1 VPIFLMLVT
10 MAGRRWGPGV
20 AGWLAGLPVVAGPIL
35 YFIALENGAAFAS
48 AAAASSTAAVFASV
62 TFSVVYAH
70 VSQRRDWPVALVL
83 AVLAWICAAALLNRL
98 PADPLACLGVALAA
112 LLIAPRLF
120 PAPVPLAAAIRSGS
134 GELALRMAAG
144 AMMTLFV
151 TYLAGTLGSSWSG
164 LLAVF
169 PTLGSVLAVF
179 SHRTQGAGYAATLLR
194 AMATGLY
201 SFAAFGVALS
211 LALGAFDVPSS
222 FALAVASCLGVQ
234 LATKRRLSGVRVA
247 PVIR

>member
-1 VPIFLMLVT
+1 MLVT
-10 MAGRRWGPGV
+10 LAGRRYGPGV

-48 AAAASSTAAVFASV
+48 AAAASSTAAVVASV
-62 TFSVVYAH
+62 SFSLAYAH
-70 VSQRRDWPVALVL
+70 ASQSRDWPGALLL
-83 AVLAWICAAALLNRL
+83 AVLAWVCAAVLLNRL
-98 PADPLACLGVALAA
+98 PADPLICLGVALAA
-112 LLIAPRLF
+112 LLAAPRLF
-120 PAPVPLAAAIRSGS
+120 PAPVPLAAAIRSGP
-134 GELALRMAAG
+134 GELALRMVAG

-211 LALGAFDVPSS
+211 LALRVFDIPAS
-222 FALAVASCLGVQ
+222 FAGAIGCCLVMQ
-234 LATKRRLSGVRVA
+234 LATRRRLVGVAVSSASA
-247 PVIR
+247 PR